1 VYAASSLYTVYFCL
15 PVADMLTVFEV
26 VCRLVDGPFPSAHC
40 LLDRLNQSSVTRLS
54 QLSFPHV
61 ESSLPDFSPTHS
73 DKPLSASP
81 WSDVAEMSA
90 VPLLPNLSDSDNGK
104 TFVSL

>member
-1 VYAASSLYTVYFCL
+1 MYVVTSLCPVSFCL
-15 PVADMLTVFEV
+15 SVADMLTVPDI
-26 VCRLVDGPFPSAHC
+26 VCCLVDGPFPSAQR
-40 LLDRLNQSSVTRLS
+40 LLDRLNQSSVTQLS

-61 ESSLPDFSPTHS
+61 ESSLPDFSSTHS
-73 DKPLSASP
+73 DKPSSASP

-90 VPLLPNLSDSDNGK
+90 VPLLPNMSDSDGGK